1 MATEKKV
8 VKASDIATEEQKKAI
23 KESEKTKKTARKSAD
38 APVFVPTAEAKNKAT
53 MLRIISIILWAGA
66 ITCEAIAIFKV
77 LHNWATDP
85 NMVLMIILILADVA
99 LCIVANLLWKK
110 ANRLDPASEKNGV
123 KFFVQNQLGL
133 ILSIIAF
140 LPLIILI
147 FTNKDMDGKQKG
159 IVGVIAIVALIAA
172 GATGLSLNPPSAE
185 QYAEQTSTV
194 EALTGQNVVYWTQHG
209 TKYHLYDSCQ
219 HINTDATEQIFTGTV
234 AEARELKNI
243 SELCITCEN
252 KAKAAMPDADVPDGS
267 VEDATDDATADTT
280 DDSADVADDT
290 EDTGEEDQAA

>member
-23 KESEKTKKTARKSAD
+23 AESEKKKKETRKSAD
-38 APVFVPTAEAKNKAT
+38 APVFVPTAEAKSKAT
-53 MLRIISIILWAGA
+53 MLRLISIIMWAGA
-66 ITCEAIAIFKV
+66 IACEAIAIFKV

-85 NMVLMIILILADVA
+85 NMVLLIVLIAIDVV
-99 LCIVANLLWKK
+99 LCICANLLWKK

-147 FTNKDMDGKQKG
+147 FVNKDMDGKQKG
-159 IVGVIAIVALIAA
+159 IVGVIAIVALVAA

-185 QYAEQTSTV
+185 QYAEQTSVV
-194 EALTGQNVVYWTQHG
+194 ESLTGQNEVYWTAHG
-209 TKYHLYDSCQ
+209 TKYHLYDDCQ
-219 HINTDATEQIFTGTV
+219 HINTSATEQIFSGTV

-243 SELCITCEN
+243 SELCLTCEG
-252 KAKAAMPDADVPDGS
+252 KAKAAKPDADVPEGTVDDGTSDDTGDETDGS
-267 VEDATDDATADTT
+267 EDVGEDDK
-280 DDSADVADDT
+280 
-290 EDTGEEDQAA
+290 AA